1 MPATT
6 TTTTTQTSTNQGET
20 SYSTK
25 NSENSGRPVTE
36 GFLWQ
41 RNNNDN
47 VNKGNG
53 NKAQND
59 KKQETQK
66 ANPQLKYTKTDKKN
80 AGWVDLYMPKV
91 AKRIEEDEN
100 AMFESKITFAIVL
113 ATLGILDF
121 NLDENV
127 NKFMK
132 KLIKEL
138 SNHNNINN

>member
-1 MPATT
+1 
-6 TTTTTQTSTNQGET
+6 
-20 SYSTK
+20 
-25 NSENSGRPVTE
+25 
-36 GFLWQ
+36 
-41 RNNNDN
+41 
-47 VNKGNG
+47 
-53 NKAQND
+53 
-59 KKQETQK
+59 
-66 ANPQLKYTKTDKKN
+66 
-80 AGWVDLYMPKV
+80 MPKV